1 MLPLRFMR
9 RALAL
14 TVLATVSAGAQ
25 SLTSP
30 KDFFGHEIGADY
42 VLPDYTKF
50 SEYWTRLASQSD
62 RMLLDTIGL
71 TAEGRPQ
78 LMAILTSPANHQRLD
93 RFKDIA
99 RRLALA
105 EGVSETEAR
114 ALAAE
119 GKAIVWF
126 DGGLHATEVLGAQQL
141 LETVWQLASRTDP
154 ETMRFLDDLIILA
167 VHANPDGMELVS
179 DWYMRTANAQER
191 STSGIP
197 RLYQK
202 YIGHDNNRDFYMS
215 TQPESENMNRAMYIE
230 WFPQIMY
237 NHHQTGPAGT
247 VMFAPPFRD
256 PANYNFHPLIITSLD
271 LVGASMHNRFVSENK
286 PGVTM
291 RSGANYSTWWN
302 GGLRTTAYFH
312 NIIGLLTETIGNPTP
327 IEIPLLPNRQLASG
341 DLPYPIEP
349 QPWHFRQS
357 VDYSVTA
364 NRAVFD
370 IASRHREQFLFN
382 IWKMG
387 HDEILAGSRD
397 SWTIWPRDIARME
410 AQIAA
415 DRSQP
420 ENTTGRVERAPPAP
434 SKYMEMLEVP
444 ADRDPRAYILPAD
457 QPDFATATKLVHT
470 LQENGITVHRAT
482 APFTVSGKRYPANSY
497 VIHTAQ
503 AFRPHILD
511 MFEPQDHPNDFPYP
525 GGPPKP
531 PYDNAGW
538 TVAMQMGVDFDRILE
553 GVEGPLVKLD
563 SMAVTPAGTVARAP
577 SGGGYILSATVNDA
591 YRAVNR
597 LLGSGETV
605 MRVASPVTVGGQ
617 AYPAGSF
624 YVSAGSGTHARLETL
639 ARELGVSAGAIAR
652 PAGATP
658 VRPARIGLWDRY
670 GGSMPS
676 GWTRWILEQ
685 FEFPFQVVYPQTL
698 DAGNL
703 NAKYDVLIFVDG
715 AIPSG
720 EGRGGFGSGSPDA
733 SSVPAEFRGWLG
745 NVTVDKTVPQ
755 LKSFLE
761 QGGTVITI
769 GGSTVLAHHLG
780 LPVENHLL
788 EHTANG
794 EPRELPRE
802 KYYIP
807 GSLLEVRVDSTA
819 PLAAGMPSR
828 AIVMFDNSP
837 VFRLTPSAT
846 VAGIRPVAWFDTAA
860 PLRSGWAWGE
870 QYLAGGVAAA
880 TAQVGRGTLHLLG
893 PEVLFRA
900 QPHGTFK
907 LVFNALYE

>member
-1 MLPLRFMR
+1 
-9 RALAL
+9 
-14 TVLATVSAGAQ
+14 
-25 SLTSP
+25 
-30 KDFFGHEIGADY
+30 
-42 VLPDYTKF
+42 
-50 SEYWTRLASQSD
+50 
-62 RMLLDTIGL
+62 
-71 TAEGRPQ
+71 
-78 LMAILTSPANHQRLD
+78 
-93 RFKDIA
+93 
-99 RRLALA
+99 
-105 EGVSETEAR
+105 
-114 ALAAE
+114 
-119 GKAIVWF
+119 
-126 DGGLHATEVLGAQQL
+126 
-141 LETVWQLASRTDP
+141 
-154 ETMRFLDDLIILA
+154 
-167 VHANPDGMELVS
+167 
-179 DWYMRTANAQER
+179 
-191 STSGIP
+191 
-197 RLYQK
+197 
-202 YIGHDNNRDFYMS
+202 
-215 TQPESENMNRAMYIE
+215 
-230 WFPQIMY
+230 
-237 NHHQTGPAGT
+237 
-247 VMFAPPFRD
+247 
-256 PANYNFHPLIITSLD
+256 
-271 LVGASMHNRFVSENK
+271 
-286 PGVTM
+286 
-291 RSGANYSTWWN
+291 
-302 GGLRTTAYFH
+302 
-312 NIIGLLTETIGNPTP
+312 
-327 IEIPLLPNRQLASG
+327 
-341 DLPYPIEP
+341 
-349 QPWHFRQS
+349 
-357 VDYSVTA
+357 
-364 NRAVFD
+364 
-370 IASRHREQFLFN
+370 
-382 IWKMG
+382 
-387 HDEILAGSRD
+387 
-397 SWTIWPRDIARME
+397 
-410 AQIAA
+410 
-415 DRSQP
+415 
-420 ENTTGRVERAPPAP
+420 
-434 SKYMEMLEVP
+434 
-444 ADRDPRAYILPAD
+444 
-457 QPDFATATKLVHT
+457 
-470 LQENGITVHRAT
+470 
-482 APFTVSGKRYPANSY
+482 VSGKRYPASSY
-497 VIHTAQ
+497 VILTAQ

-538 TVAMQMGVDFDRILE
+538 TVAMQMGVDFDRILD

-563 SMAVTPAGTVARAP
+563 SMAVTPAGAVARAP
-577 SGGGYILSATVNDA
+577 NGGGYILSATVNDA

-605 MRVASPVTVGGQ
+605 MRVASPVSAGGQ

-624 YVSAGSGTHARLETL
+624 YVSAGSGTHARLEAL
-639 ARELGVSAGAIAR
+639 ARELGVSAGAVAR

-720 EGRGGFGSGSPDA
+720 QERGGFGSGSPDA

-745 NVTVDKTVPQ
+745 NVTVEKTVPQ

-788 EHTANG
+788 EHRANG
-794 EPRELPRE
+794 EPGELPRE

-807 GSLLEVRVDSTA
+807 GSLLEVRVDSTS

-870 QYLAGGVAAA
+870 QYLEGGVAAA